1 LKGFPRPYRF
11 SYLAAFILLF
21 CGCRAALIP
30 FDEKVPAQALSYI
43 GAPPVFDA
51 RVRFREIFCELLDEN
66 RQRRG
71 LKIECDDY
79 LWRLSD
85 EPKAAE
91 TPKGLPG
98 HDPKLSILIV
108 PGAFS
113 DCFED
118 IGKPYQEAAQRLRE
132 MGYQISN
139 VDVSGLSSSSKN
151 AEIIAAAVTE
161 QELDPS
167 QQMVLLGYSKGTTD
181 IMHFLVT
188 YPEPAHRVAAVLSV
202 AGAVNGSP
210 LADRFFEA
218 EYDNWFGV
226 LSLGACRPGDG
237 GVLDSLSRVEQ
248 FQWLAT
254 HPLPEHVRYFS
265 LGAFAR
271 YEDMQLHQRATYKLL
286 EKIHPL
292 NDGQLL
298 FVDQLIPGSALLGYV
313 NADHWTVAVPVEEV
327 FSDRDPAKKAEN
339 RNLRDI
345 LFEALILFLAE
356 TLSLPL

>member
-1 LKGFPRPYRF
+1 MKGFPLPYRF
-11 SYLAAFILLF
+11 SCLAAFVLFF
-21 CGCRAALIP
+21 CGCHAPLIP

-66 RQRRG
+66 RQRLG
-71 LKIECDDY
+71 LKIECDEY

-85 EPKAAE
+85 EPKTAA
-91 TPKGLPG
+91 TYKGLPD
-98 HDPKLSILIV
+98 HDPSLKILIV
-108 PGAFS
+108 PGAFW

-118 IGKPYQEAAQRLRE
+118 IGKPYQAGAHRLRQ

-139 VDVSGLSSSSKN
+139 VDVSGLSSSPRN
-151 AEIIAAAVTE
+151 AEIIAGAVAE
-161 QELDPS
+161 KNLGPLQRL
-167 QQMVLLGYSKGTTD
+167 VLFGYSKGTTD
-181 IMHFLVT
+181 ILHFLVS
-188 YPEPAHRVAAVLSV
+188 YPELAHRVAAVLSV

-210 LADRFFEA
+210 LADRFFGA
-218 EYDNWFGV
+218 KYDNWFGR

-237 GVLDSLSRVEQ
+237 GVIDSLSRVEQ

-265 LGAFAR
+265 LATFAR
-271 YEDMQLHQRATYKLL
+271 YEDMQLHQRVTYKLL

-327 FSDRDPAKKAEN
+327 FSGRDPVKKLED
-339 RNLRDI
+339 RNLRNL
-345 LFEALILFLAE
+345 LFEALVLFLAE
-356 TLSLPL
+356 SLNSPL

>member
-1 LKGFPRPYRF
+1 MKAFLLPYRF
-11 SYLAAFILLF
+11 SCLAAVVLLF
-21 CGCRAALIP
+21 CGCYAPLIP

-51 RVRFREIFCELLDEN
+51 RERFREIFCELLDEN
-66 RQRRG
+66 RQRLG

-85 EPKAAE
+85 EPKTAA
-91 TPKGLPG
+91 THKGLPD
-98 HDPKLSILIV
+98 HDLQLSILIV
-108 PGAFS
+108 PGAFW
-113 DCFED
+113 DCFEK
-118 IGKPYQEAAQRLRE
+118 IGKPYQEAARRLGE

-151 AEIIAAAVTE
+151 AEIIAGAVAE
-161 QELDPS
+161 QKLDRS
-167 QQMVLLGYSKGTTD
+167 QRLILLGYSKGTTD
-181 IMHFLVT
+181 ILHFLVS
-188 YPEPAHRVAAVLSV
+188 YPELAHRVAAVLSV

-218 EYDNWFGV
+218 KYDNWFAK
-226 LSLGACRPGDG
+226 LSPGACRPGDG
-237 GVLDSLSRVEQ
+237 GVIDSLSRVEQ

-271 YEDMQLHQRATYKLL
+271 YEDMQLHQRVTYKLL

-298 FVDQLIPGSALLGYV
+298 LVDQLIPGSALLGYI

-327 FSDRDPAKKAEN
+327 FSGRDPVKKLED
-339 RNLRDI
+339 RNLRNL
-345 LFEALILFLAE
+345 LFEALVLFLAE
-356 TLSLPL
+356 SLNSSQ